1 MMISHTFN
9 TPKPELDL
17 SGKNILIVDDYSEMR
32 AVLRNILCNCE
43 ADSKRIMMADNGN
56 EAITLLKETKF
67 DIVLCDF
74 ILKSGKNGQQVLE
87 QAKHQSLIDP
97 SCLWIMISAEKAME
111 AISGM
116 AEYKPDAYILKPITE
131 DGLRSRLLKIQA
143 KKKAFA
149 EIYLAMRQQDHEK
162 AMQLCNQR
170 LVTNKAYIA
179 DLLRIK
185 CDLLLLT
192 GEYEAA
198 QQFLDTILKERDI
211 PWAKVAL
218 ARIFFKK
225 NELDSAKDLLTET
238 IETNPTYI
246 EAHDLLAQ
254 ILLAQSQVEEA
265 AAVLERVVKLS
276 PNSVARQKMLGD
288 IAMKT
293 GKLPDAERAFR
304 KCISLGEN
312 SVHKSADAYL
322 SLAKAC
328 SANKNP
334 IEALK
339 TLEQLDKNFSTEEIG
354 LKGLSVKGF
363 IYHQN
368 GSKEKARK
376 IADELTHLIA
386 TTGGSRPGNGDAVE
400 IARLLMVAGDK
411 DKAIELLQNE
421 IRCNPDNTALLSN
434 ITEIFDQA
442 GMAEKG
448 NQLIEASQQEAL
460 LIMNRGVL
468 LISKGKYEEAVKA
481 MREANTTMPSNTR
494 VLLNLA
500 HVIITYIQK
509 NGPSPELIE
518 EARSSLTAANQLSPG
533 EPRFAR
539 LMASLNE
546 LTSSAA

>member
-1 MMISHTFN
+1 MNINHTFN

-32 AVLRNILCNCE
+32 TALRNILCNCE
-43 ADSKRIMMADNGN
+43 ADTKKIMMADNGN
-56 EAITLLKETKF
+56 EAIALLKETKF
-67 DIVLCDF
+67 NIVLCDF

-97 SCLWIMISAEKAME
+97 SCLWIMISAEKTME

-143 KKKAFA
+143 KKEAFA
-149 EIYLAMRQQDHEK
+149 EIHLAIKQQDYSK

-170 LVTNKAYIA
+170 LVSNKAYIA

-198 QQFLDTILKERDI
+198 QNFLDKILAERDI
-211 PWAKVAL
+211 PWVKVAL
-218 ARIFFKK
+218 AKILLKK
-225 NELDSAKDLLTET
+225 NELDTATNLLKET
-238 IETNPTYI
+238 IEANPTYI

-254 ILLAQSQVEEA
+254 TLQVRGDIEEA

-276 PNSVARQKMLGD
+276 PNSVTRQKMLGD
-288 IAMKT
+288 IALKT
-293 GKLPDAERAFR
+293 GKSAEAERAFR
-304 KCISLGEN
+304 KCISLGEH

-328 SANKNP
+328 SINKNP

-339 TLEQLDKNFSTEEIG
+339 TLEQLDKNFSAEEIG

-368 GSKEKARK
+368 GNKEKARK
-376 IADELTHLIA
+376 IADELTQLI
-386 TTGGSRPGNGDAVE
+386 TTDGSLRSGNGDTVE

-411 DKAIELLQNE
+411 DKAIELLQHE
-421 IRCNPDNTALLSN
+421 IRCNPDNTALLN
-434 ITEIFDQA
+434 DITEVFDQA
-442 GMAEKG
+442 GMTEIG
-448 NQLIEASQQEAL
+448 NQLIETSRQEAL

-481 MREANTTMPSNTR
+481 MREANATMPSNTR

-500 HVIITYIQK
+500 HVLITYIQK
-509 NGPSPELIE
+509 HGPSSELIE
-518 EARSSLTAANQLSPG
+518 EARSSLAAANQLSPG
-533 EPRFAR
+533 EPRLAR
-539 LMASLNE
+539 LTASLNE
-546 LTSSAA
+546 LTSAA

>member
-1 MMISHTFN
+1 MIISHTFN

-17 SGKNILIVDDYSEMR
+17 SGKNILIVDDFSEMR
-32 AVLRNILCNCE
+32 TVLRNILCNCE
-43 ADSKRIMMADNGN
+43 ADSKKIMMANNGN
-56 EAITLLKETKF
+56 EAIALLKETKF

-74 ILKSGKNGQQVLE
+74 ILNSGKNGQQVLE
-87 QAKHQSLIDP
+87 HVKHQSLIDP
-97 SCLWIMISAEKAME
+97 SCLWIMISAEKTME
-111 AISGM
+111 AVSGA

-131 DGLRSRLLKIQA
+131 DGLRSRLIKIQA
-143 KKKAFA
+143 KKEAFT
-149 EIYLAMRQQDHEK
+149 EIYSAMKQQDYAK

-170 LVTNKAYIA
+170 LVSNKAYIA

-185 CDLLLLT
+185 CDLLFLT

-198 QQFLDTILKERDI
+198 QQFLGKILAERDI
-211 PWAKVAL
+211 PWAKVSL
-218 ARIFFKK
+218 AKILLKK
-225 NELDSAKDLLTET
+225 NELDPAKDLLTEA
-238 IETNPTYI
+238 IETNPAYL
-246 EAHDLLAQ
+246 EAQDLLAET
-254 ILLAQSQVEEA
+254 LHAQGQVEEA
-265 AAVLERVVKLS
+265 ATILERTVKLS
-276 PNSVARQKMLGD
+276 PNSIARQRMLGD

-312 SVHKSADAYL
+312 SVHKSADTYL
-322 SLAKAC
+322 SLAKVC

-339 TLEQLDKNFSTEEIG
+339 TLDQLGKNFSTEEIG
-354 LKGLSVKGF
+354 LKGLSIKGF

-386 TTGGSRPGNGDAVE
+386 TTSGSRPGNGDAVE

-421 IRCNPDNTALLSN
+421 IRCNPDNTALLSD

-448 NQLIEASQQEAL
+448 NQLIEASRQEAL

-546 LTSSAA
+546 LTSAA